1 MVRQLRS
8 AHIVQR
14 TIPLP
19 EGREWFYELKFDW
32 ERNIPQL
39 TMNTGERYQY
49 FKVPRRL
56 AIELFD
62 LCSIDRVEW
71 LPIWACARKST
82 DYLGLQTWPE
92 EPHSATRHIEFPR
105 IPQMTF
111 GSLSSR
117 RTSTG

>member
-19 EGREWFYELKFDW
+19 EGREWLYELKFDW

-56 AIELFD
+56 AIEFVRSLQHRPLLNGYRFE
-62 LCSIDRVEW
+62 RVRGRV
-71 LPIWACARKST
+71 PTIWDST
-82 DYLGLQTWPE
+82 LGWNHIQQR
-92 EPHSATRHIEFPR
+92 AT
-105 IPQMTF
+105 
-111 GSLSSR
+111 
-117 RTSTG
+117 